1 VAAVTIKYTVHTM
14 PYSMVHSMNHRVT
27 SYGRRKQAMLPIE
40 IDVGIEKYGT
50 VKIGNDVDTT
60 KSKTRVILFSK
71 RTGAL

>member
-1 VAAVTIKYTVHTM
+1 
-14 PYSMVHSMNHRVT
+14 
-27 SYGRRKQAMLPIE
+27 MLPIE